1 MMKKILFILMVF
13 LSTFTIDQ
21 IYAQEKDSLEAK
33 FMENPVE
40 FYNVEGRGM
49 AFLLFIA
56 GVAIY
61 SIFVWY
67 FYRFISRRE
76 LIPIRLLQGKDGKL
90 SIKSIIK
97 YSIAYVTLF
106 PLIIFVWFF
115 VLGYFI
121 FIVAQDMPIHL
132 SFFISMAI
140 IGVVRIVAYF
150 KEEASKEVAKMIPY
164 AMLSIFLTSA
174 VVYTNPNFVEP
185 SELLDGLTLFTET
198 PEDIIPYVTSVVM
211 FEWAFRVIFIVKR
224 KIFPVPE
231 KKLEEEIEKEIDER
245 LNIHYKKMESKEKEI
260 EKKYDEMLEKLK
272 DSKKSP

>member
-1 MMKKILFILMVF
+1 MVF

>member
-1 MMKKILFILMVF
+1 MKKVLFILMVF

-21 IYAQEKDSLEAK
+21 IYAQEKESLETK
-33 FMENPVE
+33 FMDNPVE
-40 FYNVEGRGM
+40 FYNMEGRGM
-49 AFLLFIA
+49 AFLLFIG

-76 LIPIRLLQGKDGKL
+76 LIPIRLLKGKDGIL

-97 YSIAYVTLF
+97 YAIAYVTLF

-150 KEEASKEVAKMIPY
+150 KEDASKEVAKMIPY
-164 AMLSIFLTSA
+164 AMLSVFLTSA
-174 VVYTNPNFVEP
+174 VVYTSPNFIEP
-185 SELLDGLTLFTET
+185 AELLEGLTLFTKT

-224 KIFPVPE
+224 KAFPIPE
-231 KKLEEEIEKEIDER
+231 KKLEKDIEEEIDER
-245 LNIHYKKMESKEKEI
+245 LKIHYKKIETKEKDI
-260 EKKYDEMLEKLK
+260 EKRFDEILK
-272 DSKKSP
+272 ELKNSKKSP

>member
-1 MMKKILFILMVF
+1 MMKKSLFILIAF
-13 LSTFTIDQ
+13 LSIFTIDQ
-21 IYAQEKDSLEAK
+21 IYAQEKESLEK
-33 FMENPVE
+33 EFMSDPIE
-40 FYNVEGRGM
+40 FYNIEGRGM

-76 LIPIRLLQGKDGKL
+76 LIPIRLLKEKDGEL
-90 SIKSIIK
+90 SIKSVIK
-97 YSIAYVTLF
+97 YAIAYVTLF

-140 IGVVRIVAYF
+140 IGVVRIVSYF
-150 KEEASKEVAKMIPY
+150 REEASKEVAKMIPY

-174 VVYTNPNFVEP
+174 VVYTNPNFIEGD
-185 SELLDGLTLFTET
+185 ELLEGLTLFTES
-198 PEDIIPYVTSVVM
+198 PETIIPYVASVVM
-211 FEWAFRVIFIVKR
+211 FEWAFRIIFIVKR
-224 KIFPVPE
+224 KIFPVHE
-231 KKLEEEIEKEIDER
+231 KKLKKEIEDEIDER
-245 LNIHYKKMESKEKEI
+245 FNIHYKKIEKNEKEI
-260 EKKYDEMLEKLK
+260 EKRFDEIVKELKKL
-272 DSKKSP
+272 KKSP